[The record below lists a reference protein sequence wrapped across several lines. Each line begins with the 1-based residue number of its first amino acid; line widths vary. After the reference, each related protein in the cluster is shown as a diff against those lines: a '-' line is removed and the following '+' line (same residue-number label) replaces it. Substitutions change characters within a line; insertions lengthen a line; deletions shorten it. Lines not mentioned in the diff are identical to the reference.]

1 MVLQKPVRLEMVL
14 QDAVRLQIA
23 TVEGEEEV
31 AQPSMLGILQ
41 AVEDR
46 VEEQLAEVVDGVG
59 DEGCD
64 RKVVRSA
71 LTSGGA
77 EVVELDTC
85 EVEEGG
91 AVVVGE
97 LVLALIVVGADAVE
111 GGVDNCFYAVEGVE
125 NAFALVEVL
134 AGFGNLLEA

>member
-1 MVLQKPVRLEMVL
+1 
-14 QDAVRLQIA
+14 
-23 TVEGEEEV
+23 
-31 AQPSMLGILQ
+31 MLGVLQ

-77 EVVELDTC
+77 EVIELDTC
-85 EVEEGG
+85 EVEKRG

-97 LVLALIVVGADAVE
+97 LVLALVVVGTDAVE